1 MSDFTDWFD
10 PNSAGGILAVIF
22 GFGLLISLA
31 SEAPLVLL
39 GLGTL
44 VFLAWAGTRLDVFDT
59 DGQAE
64 QVEDRDPLKVL
75 QERYARGEISE
86 EEFEQRLTTV
96 LNADEL
102 AGRDVVKSDR
112 DRDLLTERT

>member
-44 VFLAWAGTRLDVFDT
+44 VFLAWAGTRLDVFGT
-59 DGQAE
+59 DGQTE
-64 QVEDRDPLKVL
+64 QVEDHDPLKVL